1 MPANFPTSPSV
12 GQRHTIADKT
22 WEWTGAVWDLVVST
36 NTLQFSGDSDSTIAT
51 INLTANEEFR
61 IVGDDNSITTTV
73 SAGDSTN
80 SSLRISLNSTI
91 DVNQIQSSD
100 STNIRVADNL
110 VPAAD
115 NTYSLGTPDRK
126 WSALYVTGST
136 IFLGDIALQAQ
147 GTGSNAQL
155 KVLKRPDAVAEGAV
169 ESFEQTEVQSSTA
182 TDDLSDVDAQ
192 SGNKQD
198 GDILAV
204 NDDSSNTFT
213 LTSQLTTAIRIPSGG
228 TADRPTAYAGALRY
242 NTDTSNFEVCKDGST
257 FVALATAGV
266 GTATITKDQYEG
278 DGDTA
283 SFTLTGTP
291 ADANNV
297 IVYVDGVM
305 QEPGENYTITG
316 DVLSFTAS
324 DVDGTPDSSTQE
336 APHQGARVVVM
347 RGFDQT

>member
-1 MPANFPTSPSV
+1 
-12 GQRHTIADKT
+12 
-22 WEWTGAVWDLVVST
+22 
-36 NTLQFSGDSDSTIAT
+36 
-51 INLTANEEFR
+51 
-61 IVGDDNSITTTV
+61 
-73 SAGDSTN
+73 
-80 SSLRISLNSTI
+80 
-91 DVNQIQSSD
+91 
-100 STNIRVADNL
+100 
-110 VPAAD
+110 
-115 NTYSLGTPDRK
+115 
-126 WSALYVTGST
+126 
-136 IFLGDIALQAQ
+136 LGDIALQAQ

-155 KVLKRPDAVAEGAV
+155 KVLKRPDAVAEGEVA
-169 ESFEQTEVQSSTA
+169 SFEQTEVQSSTSM
-182 TDDLSDVDAQ
+182 DNLSDVDAQ

-198 GDILAV
+198 GDVLAV

-242 NTDTSNFEVCKDGST
+242 NTDTANFEVCKDGST
-257 FVALATAGV
+257 FVALATSGV
-266 GTATITKDQYEG
+266 GTATITKDQYVG
-278 DGDTA
+278 DGDTV

-305 QEPGENYTITG
+305 QEPEENYVITG

-324 DVDGTPDSSTQE
+324 DQDGSPDSSTQE